1 MITRRALVLTVA
13 AIAQHGQRPALAAE
27 GPPVAA
33 AAAEFPLVTSRA
45 SLMITIGN
53 KPPQE
58 MLVGLY
64 GDTSPSSVALFKGL
78 CAGTLPSVEFQS
90 TLSYAGS
97 TASRIEKD
105 RVIVLGKLGA
115 GTAQY
120 IERSID
126 GTGYVRSELVNRAD
140 SFNTTDDGA
149 AGFLPLPLTNPN
161 PNPNPN
167 LNPYPNP
174 HPNPNPNPKPNPN
187 PHQAGR
193 SCCTTGAVSSPCGVV
208 AARSSLR
215 SRRGQTARSTQS
227 GLSSA
232 RCV

>member
-140 SFNTTDDGA
+140 SFIDWQGAVDTDYVEA
-149 AGFLPLPLTNPN
+149 LRALRLAYKLPLDMMRSLATHFKSEAVAGLAGQPSSVCHIGLEPPRTSRA
-161 PNPNPN
+161 
-167 LNPYPNP
+167 
-174 HPNPNPNPKPNPN
+174 
-187 PHQAGR
+187 QAGMLLTR
-193 SCCTTGAVSSPCGVV
+193 
-208 AARSSLR
+208 ARLVW
-215 SRRGQTARSTQS
+215 G
-227 GLSSA
+227 
-232 RCV
+232 RCVCCPPL